1 MAVAPE
7 VLEAGAGAAESGATA
22 GAAAGA
28 ARRPRSSPADYG
40 RTAGAVWSRV
50 PSGPA
55 PVAGTITKLIWAAA
69 IGLIVL
75 EVASLATGQF
85 WSFNLPGLKAAPA
98 KLPYQPL
105 YSGQQTQQV
114 PLAFVGTL
122 PQQTSDTNLSGRSG
136 GNLAMP

>member
-7 VLEAGAGAAESGATA
+7 VLAAGADAAESGATA

-28 ARRPRSSPADYG
+28 VRRPRSSPADYG
-40 RTAGAVWSRV
+40 RTVGAAWSRV

-55 PVAGTITKLIWAAA
+55 PVASTITKLIWAVA

-85 WSFNLPGLKAAPA
+85 WSFNLPGLGATPA

-105 YSGQQTQQV
+105 YSGQ
-114 PLAFVGTL
+114 PELAPPAFVGVI
-122 PQQTSDTNLSGRSG
+122 PQQTPATNLSGRAG
-136 GNLAMP
+136 GNLAVP

>member
-28 ARRPRSSPADYG
+28 VRRPRSSPADYG
-40 RTAGAVWSRV
+40 RTAGALYGRV
-50 PSGPA
+50 SGPG
-55 PVAGTITKLIWAAA
+55 PVADTITKLIWAAA

-85 WSFNLPGLKAAPA
+85 WSFNLPGLGSAPA

-105 YSGQQTQQV
+105 YSGQQTQQL
-114 PLAFVGTL
+114 PLAFVGAL
-122 PQQTSDTNLSGRSG
+122 PQQSSATNLSGRSG